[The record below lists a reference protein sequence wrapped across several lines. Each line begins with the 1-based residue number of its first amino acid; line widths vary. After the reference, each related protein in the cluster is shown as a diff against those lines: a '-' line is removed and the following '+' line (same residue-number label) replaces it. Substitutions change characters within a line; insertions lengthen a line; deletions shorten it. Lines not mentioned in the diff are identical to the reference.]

1 MPEQAV
7 RPSGR
12 LVFHVRP
19 AWAILIQFLRTTDN
33 TTHVDEVL
41 RAMDDLVRAG
51 KVLYLG
57 ISDTPAWQASR
68 MQAIADLRGWSPF
81 VAMQMEYNLVERT
94 VDRDLI
100 PMAREMG
107 MGIVVWSPLANGLLT
122 GKYSASDLKKSTRAE
137 LTGTRKDVI
146 ASHANLNDS
155 TGLILD
161 ELKAVAQEVGGA
173 GRPGLG
179 EIQRGGRVHLA
190 GRAGKPTAQGQPG
203 CSRNDVEHRSARAAQ
218 CAERDRGGIPA

>member
-137 LTGTRKDVI
+137 LTVGDRKRRRQHECT
-146 ASHANLNDS
+146 APL
-155 TGLILD
+155 L
-161 ELKAVAQEVGGA
+161 
-173 GRPGLG
+173 
-179 EIQRGGRVHLA
+179 RVDA
-190 GRAGKPTAQGQPG
+190 PGRAQAGDGFAHYGTAHAIYSHQLA
-203 CSRNDVEHRSARAAQ
+203 RLNARSAIEAGFPHDLLAAPMNQ
-218 CAERDRGGIPA
+218 LAVSGGVKVSRR